1 MDLSAVAKRVYEA
14 RKAKNL
20 TQEELAAKA
29 DISATH
35 ISVLERGVKLPNL
48 DTFIAIENAL
58 DVSADYLLQDVVN
71 RSVPVQYSELSELLE
86 KQPVDVQKRIN
97 RALKAFLEE

>member
-29 DISATH
+29 DISAAH

-48 DTFIAIENAL
+48 DAFIAIANAL

-86 KQPVDVQKRIN
+86 NQPVDVQKRIN

>member
-48 DTFIAIENAL
+48 DTFIAIANAL

-86 KQPVDVQKRIN
+86 NQPVDVQKRIN
-97 RALKAFLEE
+97 RALKAFLE

>member
-48 DTFIAIENAL
+48 DTFIAIANAL

-71 RSVPVQYSELSELLE
+71 RSVPVQYSELSELLK
-86 KQPVDVQKRIN
+86 KQPVDVQQRIN

>member
-20 TQEELAAKA
+20 TQEEL
-29 DISATH
+29 
-35 ISVLERGVKLPNL
+35 
-48 DTFIAIENAL
+48 
-58 DVSADYLLQDVVN
+58 
-71 RSVPVQYSELSELLE
+71 QYSELSELLE

>member
-35 ISVLERGVKLPNL
+35 ISVLERCVKLPNL
-48 DTFIAIENAL
+48 DTFIAIANAL
-58 DVSADYLLQDVVN
+58 DVSADYLLQDVVK
-71 RSVPVQYSELSELLE
+71 RSIPVQYSELSELLE
-86 KQPVDVQKRIN
+86 NQPVDVQKRIN
-97 RALKAFLEE
+97 RALKAFLED

>member
-48 DTFIAIENAL
+48 DTFIAIANAL
-58 DVSADYLLQDVVN
+58 DVSADYLLQDVVK
-71 RSVPVQYSELSELLE
+71 RSIPVQYSELSELLE
-86 KQPVDVQKRIN
+86 NQPVDVQKRIN
-97 RALKAFLEE
+97 RALKAFLED

>member
-48 DTFIAIENAL
+48 DTFIAIANAL

-71 RSVPVQYSELSELLE
+71 RSVPVQYSELSKLLE
-86 KQPVDVQKRIN
+86 NQPVDVQKRIN

>member
-48 DTFIAIENAL
+48 DTFIAIANAL

-71 RSVPVQYSELSELLE
+71 RSVPVQYSELSELLK

-97 RALKAFLEE
+97 RALKAFLED

>member
-48 DTFIAIENAL
+48 DTFIAIANAL

-86 KQPVDVQKRIN
+86 NQPVDVQKRIN

>member
-48 DTFIAIENAL
+48 DTFIAIANAL

-71 RSVPVQYSELSELLE
+71 TVSYPNCLKSSLLMFRN
-86 KQPVDVQKRIN
+86 VSIGR
-97 RALKAFLEE
+97 

>member
-48 DTFIAIENAL
+48 DTFIAIANAL
-58 DVSADYLLQDVVN
+58 DVSADYLLQDAVK
-71 RSVPVQYSELSELLE
+71 RSIPVQYSELSELLK

-97 RALKAFLEE
+97 RALKAFLE

>member
-35 ISVLERGVKLPNL
+35 ISVLRC
-48 DTFIAIENAL
+48 
-58 DVSADYLLQDVVN
+58 
-71 RSVPVQYSELSELLE
+71 
-86 KQPVDVQKRIN
+86 
-97 RALKAFLEE
+97 

>member
-48 DTFIAIENAL
+48 DTFIAIANAL

-86 KQPVDVQKRIN
+86 NQPYDVQKRIN

>member
-48 DTFIAIENAL
+48 DTFIAIANAL
-58 DVSADYLLQDVVN
+58 DVSADYLLQDVV
-71 RSVPVQYSELSELLE
+71 SIQ
-86 KQPVDVQKRIN
+86 
-97 RALKAFLEE
+97 

>member
-1 MDLSAVAKRVYEA
+1 M
-14 RKAKNL
+14 
-20 TQEELAAKA
+20 
-29 DISATH
+29 
-35 ISVLERGVKLPNL
+35 KLPNL
-48 DTFIAIENAL
+48 DTFIAIANAL

-86 KQPVDVQKRIN
+86 NQPVDVQKRIN

>member
-48 DTFIAIENAL
+48 DTFIAIANAL

-86 KQPVDVQKRIN
+86 KQPFDVQKRIN
-97 RALKAFLEE
+97 RALKAFLED